1 MRETLMERIYLYVAP
16 EEYVQVR
23 LAGAAWDGASKRW
36 YVPAEAAAT
45 DFARWLGDDPDEV
58 EFGIASNQAFVV
70 SATTACVECL
80 AEIEVICLYVERGFD
95 EERGEAIERATVSN
109 VWAMDEGL
117 RAQVGN
123 WSSYR
128 EIGGAEADART
139 FANHCVHCGAVQED
153 YRLHSE
159 PGDVFFSV
167 TEAEPGSLTFTPL
180 MGVVRMSGDFA
191 FGV

>member
-1 MRETLMERIYLYVAP
+1 VGWGEQALVSAE
-16 EEYVQVR
+16 
-23 LAGAAWDGASKRW
+23 
-36 YVPAEAAAT
+36 EAAAT

-58 EFGIASNQAFVV
+58 YFGIASNQAFVV
-70 SATTACVECL
+70 SATTVCVECP
-80 AEIEVICLYVERGFD
+80 AEIDVIGLYVEHGFD
-95 EERGEAIERATVSN
+95 EERGEAIERVTVSN

-123 WSSYR
+123 WSFYR
-128 EIGGAEADART
+128 EIGGAEGDART

-167 TEAEPGSLTFTPL
+167 TKAEPGSVVFTPL
-180 MGVVRMSGDFA
+180 VGLVRMSGDFG